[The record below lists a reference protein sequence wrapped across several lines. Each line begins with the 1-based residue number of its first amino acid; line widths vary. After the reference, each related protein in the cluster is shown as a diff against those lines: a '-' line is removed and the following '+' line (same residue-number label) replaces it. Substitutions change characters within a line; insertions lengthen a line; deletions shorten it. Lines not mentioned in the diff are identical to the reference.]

1 MDYNLKIFKSG
12 DMVELWYYNNYLIRE
27 SKTKSNNNINKNIDL
42 ENIELNKE
50 HCRRYYLSTVK
61 STIIRLVNCNKDIFK
76 SFITLTYKEDVSEDD
91 NTKYLNLLFTK
102 LRKTYPNL
110 AYVWTLERT
119 KKGRIH
125 IHLLTNISFEN
136 CNTPSNRRK
145 SETHKSEEVAF
156 ENTYWTYIGNVLG
169 FVDIRSVVDSVKYAK
184 YIIKYMTKDNDVVAT
199 NKHIYGYSRKTLQ
212 RPHKEIFNTKLTLEE
227 ILQHFKDGTVEY
239 SSNYEIEYGYNYK
252 ATVSYFNINIGKDC
266 D

>member
-27 SKTKSNNNINKNIDL
+27 SKTKSNNSINKNIDL

-91 NTKYLNLLFTK
+91 NARYLNLLFTK
-102 LRKTYPNL
+102 LRKVYPNL
-110 AYVWTLERT
+110 SYIWVLERT

-125 IHLLTNISFEN
+125 VHLLTSISFKS
-136 CNTPSNRRK
+136 CISSSKKRK
-145 SETHKSEEVAF
+145 TDAHKSVEVAF
-156 ENTYWTYIGNVLG
+156 ETTYWTYKGAVLG
-169 FVDIRSVVDSVKYAK
+169 WVDIRSINTDITKYSLYIAK
-184 YIIKYMTKDNDVVAT
+184 YLTKDNNVVAKD
-199 NKHIYGYSRKTLQ
+199 KHIYGYSRNLK
-212 RPHKEIFNTKLTLEE
+212 RPRKIAYLTKCTLEE
-227 ILQHFKDGTVEY
+227 ILEHLKDYNISY
-239 SSNYEIEYGYNYK
+239 STNYNIEYGYDYTAIVTYLNCYK
-252 ATVSYFNINIGKDC
+252 KSYI
-266 D
+266 